1 MVLVVALEAIVVVLL
16 VNLLVEGLLLNP
28 LLLYLLHPTLW
39 LSAAVAELV
48 SVGVDP
54 PEAAVLL

>member
-39 LSAAVAELV
+39 LSAGVAELV
-48 SVGVDP
+48 SVGADP